1 MTKLPVS
8 DSFKER
14 LDVLEEITPIVD
26 TLIRCMFHIDWSC
39 VDVFYEH
46 DGYYARF
53 TNHNEQYVYS
63 VVESECHHCT
73 GSSEYYCEN
82 CHSLEGISLELIE
95 EIEL

>member
-8 DSFKER
+8 DSLQRQSE
-14 LDVLEEITPIVD
+14 VLEEITPIVD
-26 TLIRCMFHIDWSC
+26 ALIRCMFDINWSY
-39 VDVFYEH
+39 VNVFYEH

-73 GSSEYYCEN
+73 GSLDYYCES